1 LRIGSCKFVEDIKL
15 SKWPGKY
22 VIGLTGSIGTG
33 KSVVRRMLEH
43 LGAYGIDADA
53 LSHRAIAKDAPGYQP
68 VVEAFGKFIL
78 DADGQI
84 DRVKLGRLVFSD
96 PEALKRLESIVHPL
110 VMKAV
115 DLIVSRST
123 QNVIVI
129 EAVKLIDTGLNGAS
143 DSLWVVYAP
152 EEIQLSRLMQNRGMT
167 EKDARQRINSQTTQE
182 LQLNTADVII
192 KNVSSYEDTWRQV
205 VSNWK
210 KNISAPQSS
219 HMSISEPVHLSIGDV
234 SVLRANPKQ
243 ANDIIEVINRLVRPV
258 APMTRDKVMEA
269 FGEKAYVLLKV
280 EDTFL
285 GILAWQVENLVA
297 RTTEIAL
304 DPDLPP
310 AQYIPVMIREMERAS
325 ATLQCEASLVVVP
338 KTLAAHDALWK
349 SLGYEPRT
357 PQQLSILA
365 WQEAAQECMSDGCVL
380 FFKQLRMDRVL
391 RPI

>member
-1 LRIGSCKFVEDIKL
+1 
-15 SKWPGKY
+15 
-22 VIGLTGSIGTG
+22 LTGNIGTG

-53 LSHRAIAKDAPGYQP
+53 LSHRAIAKGAPGYQP
-68 VVEAFGKFIL
+68 VIEAFGQYVL
-78 DADGQI
+78 GADGQI
-84 DRVKLGRLVFSD
+84 DRAKLGRMVFSD
-96 PEALKRLESIVHPL
+96 PEALKRLEAIVHPL
-110 VMKAV
+110 VMEAV

-123 QNVIVI
+123 QKVIVI
-129 EAVKLIDTGLNGAS
+129 EAVKLIETDLNGAC

-167 EKDARQRINSQTTQE
+167 EKDARQRITSQTLQE

-192 KNVSSYEDTWRQV
+192 KNVSTYEDTWRQV
-205 VSNWK
+205 VNYWQK
-210 KNISAPQSS
+210 HISAPQNT
-219 HMSISEPVHLSIGDV
+219 MVSISDQPVHLTIGDV
-234 SVLRANPKQ
+234 TVLRANPKQ

-269 FGEKAYVLLKV
+269 FGEKAYILLKV
-280 EDTFL
+280 EDRFL

-304 DPDLPP
+304 DPELPP

-325 ATLQCEASLVVVP
+325 ATLQCEASLVIVP
-338 KTLAAHDALWK
+338 KSLALHDALWK
-349 SLGYEPRT
+349 SLGYEPKT
-357 PQQLSILA
+357 PQQLAVLA
-365 WQEAAQECMSDGCVL
+365 WQEAASECMSEGCVL

>member
-1 LRIGSCKFVEDIKL
+1 M

-22 VIGLTGSIGTG
+22 VIGLTGNIGTG

-43 LGAYGIDADA
+43 LGAYGIDSDA
-53 LSHRAIAKDAPGYQP
+53 LGHRAIARGAPGYQP
-68 VVEAFGKFIL
+68 VIEAFGKYIL
-78 DADGQI
+78 GPDGQI
-84 DRVKLGRLVFSD
+84 DRAKMGRMAFSD
-96 PEALKRLESIVHPL
+96 PEALKRLEAIIHPL
-110 VMKAV
+110 VYEAI
-115 DLIVSRST
+115 DLIINRST
-123 QNVIVI
+123 QKVIVI
-129 EAVKLIDTGLNGAS
+129 EAAKLIETSLNGAV

-167 EKDARQRINSQTTQE
+167 EKDARQRISSQTLQE
-182 LQLNTADVII
+182 LQLNAADVII

-205 VSNWK
+205 VNNWQK
-210 KNISAPQSS
+210 KVDAVESS
-219 HMSISEPVHLSIGDV
+219 HMTISQAVHLSIGDV
-234 SVLRANPKQ
+234 MVCRASPKQ

-258 APMTRDKVMEA
+258 APMTKAKVMEA
-269 FGEKAYVLLKV
+269 FGEKAYILLQV
-280 EDTFL
+280 EDRYL

-304 DPDLPP
+304 DPELPP

-338 KTLAAHDALWK
+338 QTLARHDALWK

-357 PQQLSILA
+357 PQELPVLA
-365 WQEAAQECMSDGCVL
+365 WQEAAQECMSEGCVI

>member
-1 LRIGSCKFVEDIKL
+1 M
-15 SKWPGKY
+15 SKWSGKY

-53 LSHRAIAKDAPGYQP
+53 LSHRAIAKGAPGYQP

-78 DADGQI
+78 SPDGQI

-96 PEALKRLESIVHPL
+96 PEAMNRLESIVHPL
-110 VMKAV
+110 VMQAV

-123 QNVIVI
+123 QSVIVI
-129 EAVKLIDTGLNGAS
+129 EAIKIINTELNGMC
-143 DSLWVVYAP
+143 DSLWVTYAP

-167 EKDARQRINSQTTQE
+167 EKDARQRIASQTEQE
-182 LQLNTADVII
+182 LQLNTANVII
-192 KNVSSYEDTWRQV
+192 KNVSTYEDTWRQV
-205 VSNWK
+205 VNNWQK
-210 KNISAPQSS
+210 HVSVTQNS
-219 HMSISEPVHLSIGDV
+219 HISISQPVHLSIGDV

-243 ANDIIEVINRLVRPV
+243 ANDIIETINRLVHPV

-269 FGEKAYVLLKV
+269 FGEKAYILLKV
-280 EDTFL
+280 EDSFL

-304 DPDLPP
+304 DPELPP

-338 KTLAAHDALWK
+338 KTLAMHDALWK

-357 PQQLSILA
+357 PQQLTILA
-365 WQEAAQECMSDGCVL
+365 WQEAAHECMSEGCVL

>member
-1 LRIGSCKFVEDIKL
+1 LG
-15 SKWPGKY
+15 KWAGKY

-53 LSHRAIAKDAPGYQP
+53 LSHRAIALDAPGYKP
-68 VVEAFGKFIL
+68 VVEAFGKYIL
-78 DADGQI
+78 GSDGQI
-84 DRVKLGRLVFSD
+84 DRIKLGRMVFSD

-110 VMKAV
+110 VMEAI
-115 DLIVSRST
+115 DLIVSRSS
-123 QNVIVI
+123 QKVIVI
-129 EAVKLIDTGLNGAS
+129 EAIKLIETGLNGAC

-152 EEIQLSRLMQNRGMT
+152 EEIQLNRLMQNRGMT
-167 EKDARQRINSQTTQE
+167 EKDARQRISNQALQE

-192 KNVSSYEDTWRQV
+192 KNVSTYEDTWRQV
-205 VSNWK
+205 VANWQ
-210 KNISAPQSS
+210 KNISAPQNSLV
-219 HMSISEPVHLSIGDV
+219 SISQPVHLTIGDV

-243 ANDIIEVINRLVRPV
+243 ANDIIEVINRLVHPL

-269 FGEKAYVLLKV
+269 FGEKAYILLKV
-280 EDTFL
+280 EDRFL

-304 DPDLPP
+304 DPDLAP

-325 ATLQCEASLVVVP
+325 ATLQCEASLVIVP
-338 KTLAAHDALWK
+338 KSLALHDALWK
-349 SLGYEPRT
+349 SLGYEPKT
-357 PQQLSILA
+357 PNELAVLA